1 MRVTHVP
8 FAAGA
13 SRSQPAIFDVLSA
26 DSPEDYGICCAAQLL
41 PLDPFLAAAEINWE
55 QGGFAGNEPA
65 DDPEKP

>member
-13 SRSQPAIFDVLSA
+13 RRPQPAIFDVLSA

-41 PLDPFLAAAEINWE
+41 PLDPFLAAAAINW
-55 QGGFAGNEPA
+55 
-65 DDPEKP
+65 